1 MGEKDA
7 AAASDAAMEGFEELP
22 YMTAA
27 QKRGGVKKY
36 PFYFTK
42 LGNTPN
48 LRTNSRSVN
57 IELYGTGWIV

>member
-27 QKRGGVKKY
+27 QKRGVSR
-36 PFYFTK
+36 
-42 LGNTPN
+42 NTLSTLLN
-48 LRTNSRSVN
+48 LE
-57 IELYGTGWIV
+57 IPQICGQIVDQ